1 MTPKHFS
8 GRGRQYRGK
17 SGKAGVYNAPQSV
30 FWFCKGSA
38 RSPHEPLDFPSAIFS
53 QSSLCSQ
60 QQAGNFFTISNH
72 FHALEIA
79 TFAFKPY
86 TYVPSAPRS
95 KSATPRRKSAWKQSS
110 ILDEPQRIKAS
121 STSLRTPR
129 PAVVGADDTRGN

>member
-1 MTPKHFS
+1 LTPKHFS
-8 GRGRQYRGK
+8 GRGRQNRGK

-38 RSPHEPLDFPSAIFS
+38 RNPYEPLDFPSAIFS
-53 QSSLCSQ
+53 QSSLCTQ
-60 QQAGNFFTISNH
+60 QQAGNFFTTSNH

-95 KSATPRRKSAWKQSS
+95 KSATTRRKSAWKQSS
-110 ILDEPQRIKAS
+110 LLDEPQRIKAS
-121 STSLRTPR
+121 STSLSTPR
-129 PAVVGADDTRGN
+129 PVAVGADTRGN